1 MSSFSEVVERRVTRD
16 EIDRTQFH
24 IWYPELKDITFRSE
38 IVRLGSDFVSF
49 MKEDGFVIPPHL
61 TDNNSSNWDSSD
73 DEDGEVP
80 TANPAQRD
88 PSNWRFAELDGEF
101 QRCLQR
107 LGGHAFLKSNWS
119 APLDVP
125 WMTMGSLKVTSLRD
139 IYLQLK
145 SSDRVMFDFEHM
157 YDYCEDGESSE
168 PSLPIVVLRKW
179 VNLLP
184 SMELRL
190 FVRSG
195 QLVGICQRDCSSY
208 YPFMGSKFP
217 SMVELAQSFF
227 ATSIPGTS
235 LPDNCKCYMFHP
247 VRIH

>member
-1 MSSFSEVVERRVTRD
+1 MSSFSEVVERGATRE

-24 IWYPELKDITFRSE
+24 VWYPELKDFTFRSE
-38 IVRLGSDFVSF
+38 IIRLGSDFVSF
-49 MKEDGFVIPPHL
+49 IKEDGFVIPPHL
-61 TDNNSSNWDSSD
+61 GDNYSSSWDSSD
-73 DEDGEVP
+73 DEDGEGA

-88 PSNWRFAELDGEF
+88 QSNWFVELDRDF

-107 LGGHAFLKSNWS
+107 LGGHAFLKTNWS

-157 YDYCEDGESSE
+157 YDSCEDGGSSE
-168 PSLPIVVLRKW
+168 PSCPIVVLRKW

-190 FVRSG
+190 FTRNG

-208 YPFMGSKFP
+208 YPFMGRKFP

-227 ATSIPGTS
+227 AASLPGTT
-235 LPDNCKCYMFHP
+235 LPDNCKCCTFHP
-247 VRIH
+247 RGIH